1 MTHDPQAA
9 DSPFLAGTDGN
20 TASFG
25 FADIP
30 AGEKAARV
38 REVFDRSAKR
48 YDLMNDLMSLGAHRA
63 WKAAMLAWLNP
74 QPGEILA
81 DIAGGTGDIARGF
94 LAAALR
100 AGKRRH
106 DAVPAQACVIDINAE
121 MLAAGRARG
130 TPAGLYWIC
139 GDAERLPLPDAS
151 VHCLTIAFGIRNV
164 THIDRALGEMRR
176 VLVPGGRF
184 ACLEFSKPVIG
195 AFEAIYDRFS
205 FDVIPRLG
213 ALAAGQRQP
222 YEYLV
227 QSIRRFPPQAEF
239 AAMVRNAGFSRVRW
253 ENFSMGVAALH
264 TGWAL

>member
-1 MTHDPQAA
+1 MIETRPTP
-9 DSPFLAGTDGN
+9 DSGEPI
-20 TASFG
+20 ASFG

-30 AGEKAARV
+30 AREKAARV
-38 REVFDRSAKR
+38 RDVFDRSARR

-63 WKAAMLAWLNP
+63 WKAAMLAALNP

-81 DIAGGTGDIARGF
+81 DIAGGTGDVARGF
-94 LAAALR
+94 LRAAAR
-100 AGKRRH
+100 AGKRRRG
-106 DAVPAQACVIDINAE
+106 ANAAQAFVIDINAG
-121 MLAAGRARG
+121 MLGAGRARG

-184 ACLEFSKPVIG
+184 ACLEFSKPVNG

-213 ALAAGQRQP
+213 ALAAGQRAP

-239 AAMVRNAGFSRVRW
+239 AAMVRKAGFSRVRW
-253 ENFSMGVAALH
+253 DNYSMGVAALH
-264 TGWAL
+264 TGWAV